1 MAAVFC
7 SKHPE
12 IGAVGKC
19 FRCEKPYCLECLDLE
34 TGKPLCSDCSAG
46 KPAEV
51 TAPPPP
57 PPRPPAP
64 RFAPPVPRSAAP
76 PVSKLNEDTFISL
89 DDLNFDAKAP
99 EEVKQASFKVTG
111 PLAFVDSSSGTTGLN
126 DKPGDLEEKKEQPV
140 EIKVSEPLAFMASSS
155 DSTGS
160 LDQPVDLEAAEQIP
174 VTTKVSGP
182 LAFMDNPSDSIT
194 TPDKP
199 SELEVKKEIPAPSPV
214 NISTEPVIEKPQ
226 AGPAGLPPLV
236 FSPMKSLD
244 NDPLGLFKKAPLPS
258 IPVESPKPA
267 AANPFADLPK
277 VVATET
283 KHLEQP
289 VMPLNPSS
297 SEPRLEKPGHV
308 PNFDLAGMM
317 NKLEVAEK
325 TAPKT
330 GVFDPAALIP
340 PQEKV
345 SINALHAPKTSLL
358 NPLRFLAGSL
368 WLKFNI
374 LAAKLRISGYLLA
387 GIIFVL
393 LIGGLTYFL
402 QQTSAPVVK
411 TVESIPQITVV
422 PLDISQVNNLD
433 ITAFTELSNHLGPLG
448 FPQLISM
455 TVPQLLPNFFDVGL
469 NTAEGTYSE
478 ILIMPNQI
486 GPRLSFVTVFSNG
499 VWYSTNGWAGTNQQL
514 DYLVSE
520 FYPDQ
525 SPEQL
530 YAQHKQG
537 VEKLQTTNGWQIQ
550 NGAGQDRYMADLSDH
565 LRWFLKLKNIPSDQ
579 AEFASWH

>member
-1 MAAVFC
+1 MAVAFC

-34 TGKPLCSDCSAG
+34 TGKPLCSDCLVG

-51 TAPPPP
+51 PVPH

-64 RFAPPVPRSAAP
+64 VFVPPVPRPTAP
-76 PVSKLNEDTFISL
+76 PVSKLNKDTFISL
-89 DDLNFDAKAP
+89 DDLNLGVKAP
-99 EEVKQASFKVTG
+99 EEIKQTSFKVTG
-111 PLAFVDSSSGTTGLN
+111 PLAFVDSSSGSTGSP
-126 DKPGDLEEKKEQPV
+126 DKPIDLEEKKELPV
-140 EIKVSEPLAFMASSS
+140 MSE
-155 DSTGS
+155 
-160 LDQPVDLEAAEQIP
+160 
-174 VTTKVSGP
+174 VSGP
-182 LAFMDNPSDSIT
+182 LAFMDSPSDAIAS
-194 TPDKP
+194 PEKP
-199 SELEVKKEIPAPSPV
+199 IELEVKKEIPVPSLV
-214 NISTEPVIEKPQ
+214 NIPPEPVIEKPQ
-226 AGPAGLPPLV
+226 TGPAGLPPLV

-244 NDPLGLFKKAPLPS
+244 NDPLGLFKKSPSPS
-258 IPVESPKPA
+258 IPVTESPKPVA
-267 AANPFADLPK
+267 TNPFADLPK
-277 VVATET
+277 VVASDT
-283 KHLEQP
+283 
-289 VMPLNPSS
+289 MPLEKPFAQFKPPST
-297 SEPRLEKPGHV
+297 EPRLEKPGHV

-317 NKLEVAEK
+317 NKLEDAEK

-330 GVFDPAALIP
+330 AVFDPAALIP

-345 SINALHAPKTSLL
+345 SIRDLHAPKTSLL
-358 NPLRFLAGSL
+358 NPLHSLADSL

-374 LAAKLRISGYLLA
+374 LATKLRVPGYLLA
-387 GIIFVL
+387 GIIFIL
-393 LIGGLTYFL
+393 LAGGLTYFL
-402 QQTSAPVVK
+402 EQTSAPAVK
-411 TVESIPQITVV
+411 TVESIPLITVV
-422 PLDISQVNNLD
+422 PMDISQVNNLD

-469 NTAEGTYSE
+469 NSDEGTYSE

-486 GPRLSFVTVFSNG
+486 GPRLSFVTVFTNG

-537 VEKLQTTNGWQIQ
+537 VEKLQTDNSWQIQ

-565 LRWFLKLKNIPSDQ
+565 LRWFLKLKKIPADQ
-579 AEFASWH
+579 ADFASWH